1 MPGASIP
8 AVTRTEPRTP
18 ATLPPVSLSPE
29 EAAAVAVALAARPDG
44 PYADAG
50 RGALEKVLDALEPDP
65 RRRAHLL
72 ATSLWVAAEAER
84 SGEVRQVLERG
95 VTQGRVLVLRY
106 RDGQGRASRRAVE
119 PQLLARTGE
128 HWFLVAWC
136 REREALRWFR
146 EDRIE
151 AAELTSEPAAKRDL
165 AAVGAPPSSSHPA
178 GRALRRRSPA
188 DETPTAQAAPAT
200 PRLRVLPGGRS

>member
-1 MPGASIP
+1 M
-8 AVTRTEPRTP
+8 TRTEPRAT
-18 ATLPPVSLSPE
+18 ATLPPVSLTPE

-72 ATSLWVAAEAER
+72 ATSLWVASEAER
-84 SGEVRQVLERG
+84 SSEVRQALERG
-95 VTQGRVLVLRY
+95 VAQGRVLVLRY

-136 REREALRWFR
+136 RERAALRWFR
-146 EDRIE
+146 EDRVE
-151 AAELTSEPAAKRDL
+151 AVELTDEPAPKRDL
-165 AAVGAPPSSSHPA
+165 AAVGAPPSSAHPA
-178 GRALRRRSPA
+178 GKALRRRPEPGGAVPEQPA
-188 DETPTAQAAPAT
+188 A
-200 PRLRVLPGGRS
+200 PRLRVLPGGRG